1 VWGVA
6 GLAVSVV
13 IPSFRRIDWLGRA
26 IDSVLAQTV
35 SEFEVVVV
43 DDGPS
48 DRVAQFVACHP
59 DPRVRCVRHEVN
71 RGVAAA
77 RNTGVAAARGPV
89 IGFLDH
95 DDVWLPTKLE
105 RQLAAMDQ
113 TGAEVVHSLVYIADD
128 KGHVYERATEDGFRL
143 FREVAAAGYPYH
155 LLARRSSFFFGTF
168 LVTRSCI
175 ELVGE
180 FDTEVNSVD
189 DVDYVHRLARIQ
201 PLHLVD
207 EPLAMY
213 CFHGANQVLAR
224 DPMVSIRLAAKE
236 LRWLAEAQ
244 PPNSTAIKAYN
255 YKEIAIAWWIARRY
269 RRAPWPALRARLL
282 DRTVMPLSTLAKY
295 CTAALLPRR
304 LADLLRERVSAA
316 RTPAEPYPWVTL

>member
-1 VWGVA
+1 LA

-13 IPSFRRIDWLGRA
+13 IPSFQRVDWLRRA

-48 DRVAQFVACHP
+48 DGVARFVARHP
-59 DPRVRCVRHEVN
+59 DPRVRCVRHELN

-105 RQLAAMDQ
+105 RQLAAMEE
-113 TGAEVVHSLVYIADD
+113 TGAEVVHSLVYITD
-128 KGHVYERATEDGFRL
+128 GQGNVYERATADGFRL

-168 LVTRSCI
+168 LVSRACI
-175 ELVGE
+175 ELVGA
-180 FDTEVNSVD
+180 FDTDVNGVD
-189 DVDYVHRLARIQ
+189 DVDYVHRLARIR
-201 PLHLVD
+201 PFHLVE

-213 CFHGANQVLAR
+213 CFHGANQVLFK

-244 PPNSTAIKAYN
+244 PPKSREIRAYN
-255 YKEIAIAWWIARRY
+255 YKEIAIAWWIAHRY
-269 RRAPWPALRARLL
+269 RRVPWPALRARLL
-282 DRTVMPLSTLAKY
+282 DPTVMPLSTVAKY
-295 CTAALLPRR
+295 FIAALLPRR
-304 LADLLRERVSAA
+304 WADALRDRVSGA